1 MIERLWL
8 LLPELIML
16 AGAVSCAIIGISR
29 SVAVRRSLPAAAFV
43 TLLAALVATYVVYSG
58 DVVSMATG
66 DWAVPMPW
74 LGRSLIGVSVVVGL
88 VLVLV
93 QAGFVDHSYETA
105 VAEGRTRF
113 DPLRTSR
120 GEYYVFFLLSL
131 CGLMLT
137 GVAPDLIWLFLALE
151 LTSLPTY
158 VMVAIGRADRRA
170 QEAAMKY
177 FFLGAL
183 AAAIF
188 LFGFAMLYGA
198 TGTMSLVEMKDVLA
212 ARIAETGSIGTL
224 ATLGLLLSIFG
235 IAFKL
240 AAAPLHMYAAD
251 VYDGAAA
258 PVTAFLG
265 FVPKAGGVVA
275 LMLLLSI
282 TGWMDEGG
290 SLPEPILIAL
300 WIIAVLTM
308 TLGNIGALL
317 QTRVKRMLAY
327 SSIAHSGY
335 LLIGIIAGPGAG
347 FTAVLVYLLAY
358 GLSNTATF
366 AVLASLKRGGGEVET
381 LDDLAGLRERH
392 PAMAWAMAISAGSLL
407 GFPPLLGFWGKLLLF
422 IAGIASGHIVLVII
436 AAINSAISAWYYLRL
451 IAMPLTGTPTA
462 ASRGVQRGEW
472 EGPRIAAIVACAAL
486 IVLPLFLNDL
496 IEELEAGVGGGGS
509 QASEVGSRSI
519 QPHVGDVGAAGGALV
534 SRGRVSP

>member
-1 MIERLWL
+1 MIDRLWFL
-8 LLPELIML
+8 IPELIML
-16 AGAVSCAIIGISR
+16 AGAVSCAIIGISP
-29 SVAVRRSLPAAAFV
+29 SVAVRRSLPIAAFLTLIATLIATCMVYSEAAAV
-43 TLLAALVATYVVYSG
+43 VAI
-58 DVVSMATG
+58 G

-74 LGRSLIGVSVVVGL
+74 LGRSLIAISAVVGL

-93 QAGFVDHSYETA
+93 QAGFVDRSYEAA
-105 VAEGRTRF
+105 VASGRTRF

-137 GVAPDLIWLFLALE
+137 SVAPDLIWLFLALE

-158 VMVAIGRADRRA
+158 IMVAIGRTDRRA

-188 LFGFAMLYGA
+188 LFGFALLYGA

-251 VYDGAAA
+251 VYEGAAA

-275 LMLLLSI
+275 LMLILSI
-282 TGWMDEGG
+282 TGWMEEGG
-290 SLPEPILIAL
+290 SLPEPVLITL

-308 TLGNIGALL
+308 TLGNIGALV

-327 SSIAHSGY
+327 SSISHSGY

-347 FTAVLVYLLAY
+347 FVAVLVYLLAY
-358 GLSNTATF
+358 GLSNTAAF
-366 AVLASLKRGGGEVET
+366 AVLAGLRRGGGEVET

-407 GFPPLLGFWGKLLLF
+407 GFPPLLGFWAKLLLF
-422 IAGIASGHIVLVII
+422 IAGIASGRLVLVLI
-436 AAINSAISAWYYLRL
+436 AAVNTAISAWYYLRL
-451 IAMPLTGTPTA
+451 VALPLGTPTA
-462 ASRGVQRGEW
+462 SSRGVERTDW
-472 EGPRIAAIVACAAL
+472 SGPRIAAIVACAAV
-486 IVLPLFLNDL
+486 IVLPLVLNAL
-496 IEELEAGVGGGGS
+496 IGEIEEGVVSVDTLEAQV
-509 QASEVGSRSI
+509 AAVETTEV
-519 QPHVGDVGAAGGALV
+519 Q
-534 SRGRVSP
+534 

>member
-1 MIERLWL
+1 MTERLWML
-8 LLPELIML
+8 IPELIML

-29 SVAVRRSLPAAAFV
+29 NVAVRRSLPVVAIV
-43 TLLAALVATYVVYSG
+43 TLIVTLVATGFVYG
-58 DVVSMATG
+58 DGADSLARG
-66 DWAVPMPW
+66 DWAVPLPW
-74 LGRSLIGVSVVVGL
+74 LGQALIGVSVIVGL
-88 VLVLV
+88 VLAFV
-93 QAGFVDHSYETA
+93 QAGFVDHTYEAA
-105 VAEGRTRF
+105 VAAGRTTF
-113 DPLRTSR
+113 DPLQTSR

-137 GVAPDLIWLFLALE
+137 SVAPDLIWLFLALE

-158 VMVAIGRADRRA
+158 IMVAIGRTDRRA

-177 FFLGAL
+177 FFLGAM

-188 LFGFAMLYGA
+188 LFGFALLYGA
-198 TGTMSLVEMKDVLA
+198 TGTMSLVGMKEVLA
-212 ARIAETGSIGTL
+212 ARVSETGSIGTL
-224 ATLGLLLSIFG
+224 ATIGLLLSIFG

-251 VYDGAAA
+251 VYEGAAA

-275 LMLLLSI
+275 LMLILSI
-282 TGWMDEGG
+282 TGWMEEGG
-290 SLPEPILIAL
+290 ALPEAVQIAL
-300 WIIAVLTM
+300 WVVAVLTM

-327 SSIAHSGY
+327 SSISHSGY
-335 LLIGIIAGPGAG
+335 ILIGIIAGPGAG
-347 FTAVLVYLLAY
+347 FVAVLVYLLAY

-366 AVLASLKRGGGEVET
+366 AVLASLRRGGGEVET

-422 IAGIASGHIVLVII
+422 IAGIATGHLVLVII
-436 AAINSAISAWYYLRL
+436 AAVNSAISAWYYLRL
-451 IAMPLTGTPTA
+451 VALPLTGSPTGS
-462 ASRGVQRGEW
+462 SRSVERGEW
-472 EGPRIAAIVACAAL
+472 NGPRIAAIAACVAV
-486 IVLPLFLNDL
+486 IVLPLFLSD
-496 IEELEAGVGGGGS
+496 IIGEAEEGVAGPGS
-509 QASEVGSRSI
+509 VVAVET
-519 QPHVGDVGAAGGALV
+519 H
-534 SRGRVSP
+534 

>member
-1 MIERLWL
+1 MIERLWF

-16 AGAVSCAIIGISR
+16 AGAVSCAILGISR
-29 SVAVRRSLPAAAFV
+29 QVSIRRSLPVVAIVTLIV
-43 TLLAALVATYVVYSG
+43 TLLATCWVYSA
-58 DVVSMATG
+58 DMSSMVDGA
-66 DWAVPMPW
+66 WALPMPW
-74 LGRSLIGVSVVVGL
+74 LGKTLIGLSVVVGI

-93 QAGFVDHSYETA
+93 QAGFVDRVYEAT
-105 VAEGRTRF
+105 VAEGRTTF

-120 GEYYVFFLLSL
+120 GEYYVFFLLSM

-137 GVAPDLIWLFLALE
+137 GMAPDLIWLFLALE

-158 VMVAIGRADRRA
+158 VMVAIGRTDRRA

-177 FFLGAL
+177 FFLGAM

-188 LFGFAMLYGA
+188 LFGFALLYGA
-198 TGTMSLVEMKDVLA
+198 TGTMSLVDMKTVLT
-212 ARIAETGSIGTL
+212 ARMAETGSIGTL

-251 VYDGAAA
+251 VYEGAAA

-275 LMLLLSI
+275 LLLLLSI
-282 TGWMDEGG
+282 TGWMDNGG
-290 SLPEPILIAL
+290 TLPQPILIAL
-300 WIIAVLTM
+300 WIMAVLTM

-327 SSIAHSGY
+327 SSISHSGY
-335 LLIGIIAGPGAG
+335 ILIGIIAGPGAG
-347 FTAVLVYLLAY
+347 FAAVLVYLLGY

-381 LDDLAGLRERH
+381 LDDLSGLRERH

-407 GFPPLLGFWGKLLLF
+407 GFPPLLGFWGKLLL
-422 IAGIASGHIVLVII
+422 IMAGIASGHLVLVVI
-436 AAINSAISAWYYLRL
+436 AAVNSAISAWYYLRL
-451 IAMPLTGTPTA
+451 VALPLTG
-462 ASRGVQRGEW
+462 ASSASGRGVERGDW
-472 EGPRIAAIVACAAL
+472 NGPRVAAILACAAV
-486 IVLPLFLNDL
+486 IVVPIFLSDIL
-496 IEELEAGVGGGGS
+496 GEAEEGVRSTDVQIE
-509 QASEVGSRSI
+509 
-519 QPHVGDVGAAGGALV
+519 HAAVLV
-534 SRGRVSP
+534 SDEIR

>member
-1 MIERLWL
+1 MIERLWF

-16 AGAVSCAIIGISR
+16 AGAVSCAILGISR
-29 SVAVRRSLPAAAFV
+29 QVSIRRSLPVVAIVTLIV
-43 TLLAALVATYVVYSG
+43 TLLATCWVYSA
-58 DVVSMATG
+58 DMSSMVDGA
-66 DWAVPMPW
+66 WALPMPW
-74 LGRSLIGVSVVVGL
+74 LGKTLIGLSVVVGI

-93 QAGFVDHSYETA
+93 QAGFVDRVYEAT
-105 VAEGRTRF
+105 VAEGRTTF

-120 GEYYVFFLLSL
+120 GEYYVFFLLSM

-137 GVAPDLIWLFLALE
+137 GMAPDLIWLFLALE

-158 VMVAIGRADRRA
+158 VMVAIGRTDRRA

-177 FFLGAL
+177 FFLGAM

-188 LFGFAMLYGA
+188 LFGFALLYGA
-198 TGTMSLVEMKDVLA
+198 TGTMSLVDMKTVLT
-212 ARIAETGSIGTL
+212 ARMAETGSIGTL

-251 VYDGAAA
+251 VYEGAAA

-275 LMLLLSI
+275 LLLLLSI
-282 TGWMDEGG
+282 TGWMDNGG
-290 SLPEPILIAL
+290 TLPQPILIAL
-300 WIIAVLTM
+300 WIMAVLTM

-327 SSIAHSGY
+327 SSISHSGY
-335 LLIGIIAGPGAG
+335 ILIGIIAGPGAG
-347 FTAVLVYLLAY
+347 FAAVLVYLLGY
-358 GLSNTATF
+358 GFSNTATF

-381 LDDLAGLRERH
+381 LDDLSGLRERH

-422 IAGIASGHIVLVII
+422 MAGIASGHLVLVVI
-436 AAINSAISAWYYLRL
+436 AAVNSAISAWYYLRL
-451 IAMPLTGTPTA
+451 VALPLTG
-462 ASRGVQRGEW
+462 ASSASGRGVEQGDW
-472 EGPRIAAIVACAAL
+472 NGPRVAAILACAAV
-486 IVLPLFLNDL
+486 IVVPIFISDILGEA
-496 IEELEAGVGGGGS
+496 EEGVRS
-509 QASEVGSRSI
+509 TEV
-519 QPHVGDVGAAGGALV
+519 QVEHVAVLV
-534 SRGRVSP
+534 SDEIR

>member
-1 MIERLWL
+1 MIERLWF

-16 AGAVSCAIIGISR
+16 AGAVSCAILGISR
-29 SVAVRRSLPAAAFV
+29 QVSIRRSLPVVAIVTLIV
-43 TLLAALVATYVVYSG
+43 TLLATCWVYSA
-58 DVVSMATG
+58 DMSSMVDGA
-66 DWAVPMPW
+66 WALPMPW
-74 LGRSLIGVSVVVGL
+74 LGKTLIGLSVVVGI

-93 QAGFVDHSYETA
+93 QAGFVDRVYEAT
-105 VAEGRTRF
+105 VAEGRTTF

-120 GEYYVFFLLSL
+120 GEYYVFFLLSM

-137 GVAPDLIWLFLALE
+137 GMAPDLIWLFLALE

-158 VMVAIGRADRRA
+158 VMVAIGRTDRRA

-177 FFLGAL
+177 FFLGAM

-188 LFGFAMLYGA
+188 LFGFALLYGA
-198 TGTMSLVEMKDVLA
+198 TGTMSLVDMKTVLT
-212 ARIAETGSIGTL
+212 ARMAETGSIGTL

-251 VYDGAAA
+251 VYEGAAA

-275 LMLLLSI
+275 LLLLLSI
-282 TGWMDEGG
+282 TGWMDNGG
-290 SLPEPILIAL
+290 TLPQPILIAL
-300 WIIAVLTM
+300 WIMAVLTM

-327 SSIAHSGY
+327 SSISHSGY
-335 LLIGIIAGPGAG
+335 ILIGIIAGPGAG
-347 FTAVLVYLLAY
+347 FAAVLVYLLGY

-381 LDDLAGLRERH
+381 LDDLSGLRERH

-422 IAGIASGHIVLVII
+422 MAGIASGHLVLVVI
-436 AAINSAISAWYYLRL
+436 AAVNSAISAWYYLRL
-451 IAMPLTGTPTA
+451 VALPLTG
-462 ASRGVQRGEW
+462 ASSASGRGVERGDW
-472 EGPRIAAIVACAAL
+472 NGPRVAAILACAAV
-486 IVLPLFLNDL
+486 IVVPIFLSDIL
-496 IEELEAGVGGGGS
+496 GEAEEGVRSTDVQIE
-509 QASEVGSRSI
+509 
-519 QPHVGDVGAAGGALV
+519 HAAVLV
-534 SRGRVSP
+534 SDEIR